1 MLTVLCVIS
10 DMPPTLLTALS
21 TRDHSCTIKVKVLRL
36 WDSMNLSTIEVM
48 SVDMVLAD
56 KKVRLL
62 SVYN

>member
-21 TRDHSCTIKVKVLRL
+21 TRDDSCTIKVKVLRL
-36 WDSMNLSTIEVM
+36 WDSMNLSTNEVM